1 LVPDKILGVN
11 LKPAC
16 DIHDYTYSKPSSIK
30 DRATADKIFLK
41 NMKSLAFKN
50 SSFLRTVLNG
60 VIHAYYF
67 LVRMAGGL
75 FYGDQ

>member
-1 LVPDKILGVN
+1 M
-11 LKPAC
+11 
-16 DIHDYTYSKPSSIK
+16 
-30 DRATADKIFLK
+30 ADKIFLR

-50 SSFLRTVLNG
+50 TSFLRTTLNG
-60 VIHAYYF
+60 IAYVYYF